1 MGWTST
7 DLIARVKR
15 RGIIPAAQATWL
27 DADFLETADE
37 EILSF
42 ILPLLRK
49 VREDYYLQSTDFTIV
64 AGSEYRIPPRA
75 LGGALR
81 DLQLLTSSSE
91 VKHPPRITIDELDDE
106 AVGAWGAYF
115 FGGVIRLL
123 EVEPSD
129 YPTLRMV
136 YYLRPSSLVDPSAV
150 GVVQSFNATAKT
162 ITLVS
167 APAAFTGITS
177 WDIVRAKPGFDM
189 LAFDK
194 AGTIAGTTITY
205 STALPADLEVGDYV
219 CLPEQTPVPQIPAEF
234 VSLLVERM
242 VFRFAQ
248 GQGDTEAAQ
257 LAGAVVSRLES
268 DAVSLIQQR
277 LGPTNTKIMP
287 VRGLWGR

>member
-1 MGWTST
+1 VGWTST
-7 DLIARVKR
+7 DLITRVKR
-15 RGIIPAAQATWL
+15 RGVIPVAQATWL
-27 DADFLETADE
+27 DADFLETADD
-37 EILSF
+37 EILSY
-42 ILPLLRK
+42 LVPLVRR
-49 VREDYYLQSTDFTIV
+49 VREDYYLQETDFTV
-64 AGSEYRIPPRA
+64 SDGAEYRLPYRA
-75 LGGALR
+75 AGAALR
-81 DLQLLTSSSE
+81 DLQLITSGGD

-123 EVEPSD
+123 EVEASD

-136 YYLRPSSLVDPSAV
+136 YYLRPSALVAPSAV

-162 ITLVS
+162 ITLVA

-177 WDIVRAKPGFDM
+177 WDVVRAKPGFDM

-194 AGTIAGTTITY
+194 AGTIVGTTITF
-205 STALPADLEVGDYV
+205 STALPADLAVGDYV

-234 VSLLVERM
+234 FSLLVERM

-257 LAGAVVSRLES
+257 LAASVATRLEA
-268 DAVSLIQQR
+268 DATSLIQQR
-277 LGPTNTKIMP
+277 LGPMHTKIMP